1 MMGYLYIFGTI
12 LFTVY
17 GQIVIKWRVMEAGPF
32 PKNWAGRAGFI
43 FALVANPWVLSSLL
57 AGFSAFLCWIMV
69 LTKFEL
75 NFSYPF
81 LSLSFVLVPLLSVAF
96 FHESVSAYKV
106 AGLALIILGII
117 VGSR

>member
-12 LFTVY
+12 FFTVY
-17 GQIVIKWRVMEAGPF
+17 GQVMIKWRIIEAGPF
-32 PKNWAGRAGFI
+32 PQNWSGRADFI
-43 FALVANPWVLSSLL
+43 FALVVSPWVLSSLF
-57 AGFSAFLCWIMV
+57 AGFLAFLCWIMV

-75 NFSYPF
+75 SFSYPF
-81 LSLSFVLVPLLSVAF
+81 TSLSFVLVTLLSVPL
-96 FHESVSAYKV
+96 FHESVSAFKI

>member
-1 MMGYLYIFGTI
+1 MGYLYIFLTI

-17 GQIVIKWRVMEAGPF
+17 GQIMIKWQVLEAGSF
-32 PKNWAGRAGFI
+32 PENWAGRMGFV
-43 FALVANPWVLSSLL
+43 FALVVNPWVLSSLF

-75 NFSYPF
+75 SFSYPF
-81 LSLSFVLVPLLSVAF
+81 MSLSFVFVPLISIAI
-96 FHESVSAYKV
+96 FHESISAYKI